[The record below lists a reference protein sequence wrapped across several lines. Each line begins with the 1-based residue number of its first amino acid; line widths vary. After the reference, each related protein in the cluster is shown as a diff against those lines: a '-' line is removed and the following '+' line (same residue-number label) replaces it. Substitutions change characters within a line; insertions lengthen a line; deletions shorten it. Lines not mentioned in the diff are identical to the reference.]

1 MFNYVDL
8 AVLALMIFLI
18 VVPPHLR
25 DGGTRNSTFL
35 SDFKEGLQF
44 VRKNKAVFES
54 TVSATLLN
62 FFATMVWSFFVVYV
76 SGHLMESGTFFGF
89 LVAALGLGIAGGSL
103 VVGRLNTVS
112 YAGYL
117 FIISS
122 IGFGLTTILL
132 ASTRSLHL
140 AVIFVGSMGVCLGLI
155 NTTFFSVMQL
165 VVPNEILGRVLSVDE
180 VGSFASI
187 PLGQIVAGLV
197 ISGSGIAFNYLIAG
211 TGIILTA
218 IAMMFLKDLRNFRY
232 VPTS

>member
-1 MFNYVDL
+1 
-8 AVLALMIFLI
+8 
-18 VVPPHLR
+18 
-25 DGGTRNSTFL
+25 
-35 SDFKEGLQF
+35 
-44 VRKNKAVFES
+44 
-54 TVSATLLN
+54 
-62 FFATMVWSFFVVYV
+62 
-76 SGHLMESGTFFGF
+76 
-89 LVAALGLGIAGGSL
+89 LGIAGGSL

-112 YAGYL
+112 YAGNL

-132 ASTRSLHL
+132 ASTRSFQL
-140 AVIFVGSMGVCLGLI
+140 AVIFVASMGVCLGLI

-180 VGSFASI
+180 VGSFAAI